1 MLVEAKSKNQQSI
14 PNEKNDIKKSKI
26 YVVIGTRAQ
35 LIKMAPL
42 MALMEKKGLE
52 YEFIYTAQHR
62 ETITKILQDFHVKE
76 PDRTI
81 SSKSEANTLTKFL
94 GWGSTMLLKVINPKK
109 VFPEKGIVITHGDTV
124 TTAWTAI
131 VAKLAG
137 CKVAYVEAGLRT
149 HRLFNPFPEEL
160 MRVITSRFSDVFF
173 CQNEMAIKN
182 LKKFKGQ
189 KINTGLNTGY
199 DAVVQ
204 AINSEVKVDI
214 PKEKYAVVSIHRF
227 QTIFT
232 QRLEKIVIPLLEQ
245 VAKTGYKLI
254 FVLHPSTREVL
265 KRNDMK
271 LYKRLDT
278 NNNIIL
284 KERYPFFEFI
294 KLLNESEFVITDGG
308 SNQEELSYLGKPT
321 LLFKEFIGR
330 TEGLNENAVISY
342 FDPKIT
348 MKFVNNYTKYNRTF
362 KKIEESPCEVIVNYF
377 KKIEK
382 NR

>member
-330 TEGLNENAVISY
+330 TEGLNENAVIS
-342 FDPKIT
+342 
-348 MKFVNNYTKYNRTF
+348 
-362 KKIEESPCEVIVNYF
+362 
-377 KKIEK
+377 
-382 NR
+382 